1 MAIGHHGEVTTRRKG
16 RSRFDPILMRL
27 LAKADPTLTEEQI
40 NKAIQDTAEAVGKA
54 ISGNLRERSR
64 SMLIDHASIRAGFE
78 IRLRD
83 IWGEALDALYAV
95 YVVATESAEEYFHRS
110 RDEAVAEND
119 VVWEALLRVHA
130 RACHV
135 ASEIQALLRSG
146 HAEGAQARWRTLHEL
161 NVVASFLSEHD
172 DALATRYL
180 EHEAI
185 TSWRDAEHYQT
196 HAARL
201 ENEPFSGEEMAEMKA
216 DHDRLVAKY
225 GRDYARDWGWA
236 IGAMKGPLGF
246 ATVERATNLSH
257 WRPFYRDA
265 NAALHAG
272 SRRLSYRL
280 GVEDAM
286 RVWLTGPSNAG
297 LDDPG
302 ISTSISLTMATVTTI
317 LYRPSM
323 DDLISARALMELSD
337 DADAAFRAG
346 AAEYDRR
353 VAEEDKH
360 AARLARRRDRY
371 RERREAESS
380 RSGPRI
386 RKP

>member
-1 MAIGHHGEVTTRRKG
+1 MAIVHHAKVITRRKG
-16 RSRFDPILMRL
+16 RSRFDPILYRL
-27 LAKADPTLTEEQI
+27 LTKADPDLPQERIDEAIKYASEETS
-40 NKAIQDTAEAVGKA
+40 KAVAK
-54 ISGNLRERSR
+54 NLRERSR

-95 YVVATESAEEYFHRS
+95 YVVAIESAEEYFHRS

-185 TSWRDAEHYQT
+185 TSWRNAEHYQT

-201 ENEPFSGEEMAEMKA
+201 ENEPFSEEEMAEMKA
-216 DHDRLVAKY
+216 DHDKLVAKY
-225 GRDYARDWGWA
+225 ERDYAQDWGWA
-236 IGAMKGPLGF
+236 VGAVKGPLGF

-257 WRPFYRDA
+257 WRPV
-265 NAALHAG
+265 L
-272 SRRLSYRL
+272 
-280 GVEDAM
+280 
-286 RVWLTGPSNAG
+286 P
-297 LDDPG
+297 
-302 ISTSISLTMATVTTI
+302 
-317 LYRPSM
+317 
-323 DDLISARALMELSD
+323 
-337 DADAAFRAG
+337 
-346 AAEYDRR
+346 
-353 VAEEDKH
+353 
-360 AARLARRRDRY
+360 
-371 RERREAESS
+371 
-380 RSGPRI
+380 
-386 RKP
+386 